1 MKYIIEIKPEYEG
14 TTKGIIVLGI
24 INNCLCVDGLA
35 VEELEELNAEYIN
48 NNFADISKKVE
59 EAYQK
64 GYDEA
69 KRIYQNPNAES
80 DNQKGLNDA
89 WEAAREIARM
99 WEEDTDTE
107 HRVVIDDSIRITL
120 DSMTASE
127 AIAKLKA
134 YEQRKK
140 ADAEIKVGDEVKNTL
155 DFMDNA
161 VGYFFGDSSDGCYKV
176 LRYVDGKFKTGIWN
190 KKDFK
195 RTGKHSDAVVQLLE
209 AMKGE
214 QRDCSTCKHQVA
226 SSIECVDCGGFKK
239 WEPKCGDA

>member
-1 MKYIIEIKPEYEG
+1 MKYMIEIEDEPFGRNDDPVIPHGMDELYRA
-14 TTKGIIVLGI
+14 KGFNSLVFDK
-24 INNCLCVDGLA
+24 NGLDKLIPLDEA
-35 VEELEELNAEYIN
+35 L
-48 NNFADISKKVE
+48 E
-59 EAYQK
+59 EAYQNGLHAGESK
-64 GYDEA
+64 CEYCDEY
-69 KRIYQNPNAES
+69 KR
-80 DNQKGLNDA
+80 GLDDA
-89 WEAAREIARM
+89 WKAIM
-99 WEEDTDTE
+99 K
-107 HRVVIDDSIRITL
+107 
-120 DSMTASE
+120 
-127 AIAKLKA
+127 IAKMSDVERMIHFGEVWISKILNV
-134 YEQRKK
+134 YSLEQIFTILEKSEFEP
-140 ADAEIKVGDEVKNTL
+140 DEIKVGDEVKNTL

-214 QRDCSTCKHQVA
+214 QRDCLTCKHQVA